1 MNNISWKGSIFPII
15 NNIQGTD
22 EYRISDFHIQLVHFQ
37 FASLIRNIGNG
48 TLMNENSEII
58 GHWTIK
64 WKMTALGNPSSLVL
78 SLSLS
83 YVRFLPH
90 LLEVLFG
97 SMFYMLYYK
106 YFPRPYFQKKTCPY
120 FNICLLG
127 SWCLNGS
134 AVIQL
139 PNKVYRHVEHL
150 KSK

>member
-1 MNNISWKGSIFPII
+1 
-15 NNIQGTD
+15 
-22 EYRISDFHIQLVHFQ
+22 
-37 FASLIRNIGNG
+37 
-48 TLMNENSEII
+48 
-58 GHWTIK
+58 
-64 WKMTALGNPSSLVL
+64 MTALGNPSSLVL